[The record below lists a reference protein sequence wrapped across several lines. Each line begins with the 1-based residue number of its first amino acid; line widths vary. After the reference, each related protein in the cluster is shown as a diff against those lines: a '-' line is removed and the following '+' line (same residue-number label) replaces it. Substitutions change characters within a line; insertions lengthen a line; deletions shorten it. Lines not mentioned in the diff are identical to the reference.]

1 MAQLHF
7 LKQALRLD
15 SKCDHEIEIS
25 SSQAT
30 GVVYLALGDDGAW
43 IGFNFSADVQLT
55 HEAGE
60 LWRDGWGTH
69 CIAAPTSEINNVSN
83 LKLSLNDSYDCDGF
97 DYTARLDDIKL
108 FVTAFIAEQKID
120 APSYYK
126 SYAA

>member
-1 MAQLHF
+1 MAQLDF

-30 GVVYLALGDDGAW
+30 GIVYLALGDDGAW
-43 IGFNFSADVQLT
+43 IGFNFSAGVSIT

-60 LWRDGWGTH
+60 LWRDGWSTH

-97 DYTARLDDIKL
+97 DYTSRLDDIKL

-120 APSYYK
+120 APNHYNT
-126 SYAA
+126 YAA

>member
-1 MAQLHF
+1 MTQINF

-15 SKCDHEIEIS
+15 GEADHEIEIENNV
-25 SSQAT
+25 AK
-30 GVVYLALGDDGAW
+30 GIVYLAIGDDGAW
-43 IGFNFSADVQLT
+43 IGFNFSADVSIT

-60 LWRDGWGTH
+60 LWHDGRGTH

-83 LKLSLNDSYDCDGF
+83 LKLSLNDSYDCDF

-120 APSYYK
+120 APNYYNI
-126 SYAA
+126 YAT

>member
-1 MAQLHF
+1 MSQLHF
-7 LKQALRLD
+7 LKQALRID
-15 SKCDHEIEIS
+15 SEADHEVDINDG
-25 SSQAT
+25 QAT
-30 GVVYLALGDDGAW
+30 GVVYLAIGDDGAW
-43 IGFNFSADVQLT
+43 IGFNFSADVSIT

-120 APSYYK
+120 APSYCK

>member
-1 MAQLHF
+1 MAQLDF

-15 SKCDHEIEIS
+15 SKCDQEIEIS

-30 GVVYLALGDDGAW
+30 GIVYLALGDDGAW
-43 IGFNFSADVQLT
+43 IGFNFSADVSVSV
-55 HEAGE
+55 EPGE

-108 FVTAFIAEQKID
+108 FITAFIAEQKID
-120 APSYYK
+120 APNHYNI
-126 SYAA
+126 YAA

>member
-1 MAQLHF
+1 MTQINF

-15 SKCDHEIEIS
+15 SEADHEIEIENNV
-25 SSQAT
+25 AK
-30 GVVYLALGDDGAW
+30 GIVYLAIGDDGAW
-43 IGFNFSADVQLT
+43 ICFNFSADVSTT

-60 LWRDGWGTH
+60 LWHDDWGTH

-83 LKLSLNDSYDCDGF
+83 LKLSLNDSYDCDF

-120 APSYYK
+120 APNYYNI
-126 SYAA
+126 YAA

>member
-1 MAQLHF
+1 MTQLHF
-7 LKQALRLD
+7 LKQALRID
-15 SKCDHEIEIS
+15 SEADHEIDINDG
-25 SSQAT
+25 QAT
-30 GVVYLALGDDGAW
+30 GVVYLAIGDDGAW
-43 IGFNFSADVQLT
+43 IGFNFSADVSVSV
-55 HEAGE
+55 EPGE
-60 LWRDGWGTH
+60 LWQDGWGTH

-108 FVTAFIAEQKID
+108 FITAFIAEQKID